1 VHRPFVLAL
10 AKKSEA
16 LWEEIIARQRP
27 LLDDLLYLQTYITY
41 IDKLLVNARIRR
53 YLVKNHNVTLS
64 KIEKLIA
71 SVKLSAVDL
80 EEGSMTVWSLARAQ
94 KDLSEL
100 IKQAQT
106 NGPQHIKKRH
116 EPCVIVISTR
126 RWNAMLRRYP
136 ELEEFFFQR
145 QCPWT
150 KTVGRVAPQQAE
162 TQARRFD

>member
-1 VHRPFVLAL
+1 MHRPFVLAL
-10 AKKSEA
+10 AEKSEA
-16 LWEEIIARQRP
+16 LWEKITTRRRP

-41 IDKLLVNARIRR
+41 IDKLLANTRIRR

-64 KIEKLIA
+64 HIEKLIA
-71 SVKLSAVDL
+71 GLRLATVDL
-80 EEGSMTVWSLARAQ
+80 EEDSMTVWSLARAQ
-94 KDLSEL
+94 KDLAEL

-126 RWNAMLRRYP
+126 RWNAMLRRFP

-150 KTVGRVAPQQAE
+150 KKVGRANPQQPD

>member
-1 VHRPFVLAL
+1 L
-10 AKKSEA
+10 
-16 LWEEIIARQRP
+16 
-27 LLDDLLYLQTYITY
+27 
-41 IDKLLVNARIRR
+41 N
-53 YLVKNHNVTLS
+53 

-71 SVKLSAVDL
+71 GVKLSTVDL

-94 KDLSEL
+94 KDLAKL

-136 ELEEFFFQR
+136 ELEDFFFKR
-145 QCPWT
+145 QCIWT
-150 KTVGRVAPQQAE
+150 KKIGRLSPLQAE
-162 TQARRFD
+162 VKATRFD